1 MLSSKINIL
10 SNSCNFIS
18 EAVLKSVIAKDIA
31 EKVKFLQSTK
41 EKII

>member
-18 EAVLKSVIAKDIA
+18 EAVLKNVIAKDIA